1 MIPGS
6 SLSDASA
13 YGSDEARR
21 LAPIIDLVEL
31 PDQAKQFLRS
41 RWLSQIDFME
51 RQSYVQQRCYYV
63 FRVAALVGG
72 VIVPALV
79 SLNVDGHGGE
89 WVRWL
94 TFGLSLVVAISVT
107 VEEFFRFGERW
118 RHYRRTAEMLKSEG
132 WSFFQKSGPYQSYP
146 SLADAYATFAAQ
158 VEAMGRQEVDT
169 YITQIARERAPGA
182 GAERTEGQSGASGT
196 N

>member
-1 MIPGS
+1 M
-6 SLSDASA
+6 SDASA

-51 RQSYVQQRCYYV
+51 RQASKQQRCYYV

-79 SLNVDGHGGE
+79 SLNVDGQHGGE
-89 WVRWL
+89 WIRWP
-94 TFGLSLVVAISVT
+94 TVGLSLVVAISVAI
-107 VEEFFRFGERW
+107 EEFFRFGERW
-118 RHYRRTAEMLKSEG
+118 RHYRRTSEMLKSEG

-146 SLADAYATFAAQ
+146 SLADAYGTFAAQ
-158 VEAMGRQEVDT
+158 VEAVSRQEVDT
-169 YITQIARERAPGA
+169 YITQIARERAPST
-182 GAERTEGQSGASGT
+182 GAERADGQSGASGT

>member
-1 MIPGS
+1 M
-6 SLSDASA
+6 SDASA

-21 LAPIIDLVEL
+21 LGPIIDLVEL
-31 PDQAKQFLRS
+31 PDQARQFLRS

-51 RQSYVQQRCYYV
+51 RQAYVQQRCYYV
-63 FRVAALVGG
+63 FRLAALVGG

-79 SLNVDGHGGE
+79 SLDVDGRHGGE
-89 WVRWL
+89 WMRWL
-94 TFGLSLVVAISVT
+94 TVGLSLVVAISVAI
-107 VEEFFRFGERW
+107 EEFFRFGERW

-158 VEAMGRQEVDT
+158 VEAMSRQEVDT
-169 YITQIARERAPGA
+169 YITQIARERAPSA
-182 GAERTEGQSGASGT
+182 GAERTDGQSGASRAT
-196 N
+196 